1 MASVVRLEP
10 LLPCCRCQARPQS
23 WRARASRPR
32 YGASMPAE
40 ATELVASIKRDLVM
54 MKWMI
59 AILYPLLLA
68 VLLRLFLR

>member
-40 ATELVASIKRDLVM
+40 AREPIASIKRDLVT
-54 MKWMI
+54 MKWMV
-59 AILYPLLLA
+59 AGLWLLLLA
-68 VLLRLFLR
+68 DLLLLR